1 MKRLTFAGLFLCFGA
16 ISLEGFVIA
25 PPSFAQTPLTTQ
37 ESNQTAISLYRGQ
50 GITLNFRPTGETI
63 QRAWLDD
70 PSQTT
75 LDFDDTNCSTSDSEE
90 CAASVIHLRRINPL
104 DFPGLPTASATSLT
118 VLTNSGLY
126 SFRLTFPDSGSP
138 SYSVLNIQPESANV
152 AGVDSPT
159 TVAPMTDPLT
169 QSEGLASIEQGLNMA
184 LEKGLIATDD
194 SLWQRTQTFL
204 SLMREGFSSQAAARQ
219 AGVSQDLILRLAE
232 MGAQTQ
238 NLAI

>member
-1 MKRLTFAGLFLCFGA
+1 MKRLTFAGLLLCIGA
-16 ISLEGFVIA
+16 IPLEGFVIA
-25 PPSFAQTPLTTQ
+25 PSAIAQTPLTTQ
-37 ESNQTAISLYRGQ
+37 ENNQTAVSLYRGQ
-50 GITLNFRPTGETI
+50 GVTLNFRPTGETI

-75 LDFDDTNCSTSDSEE
+75 LDFDDTNCATSDAEA

-104 DFPGLPTASATSLT
+104 DFPGLPTATATSLT

-138 SYSVLNIQPESANV
+138 SYSVLNIQPESTNV
-152 AGVDSPT
+152 SEAEPPST
-159 TVAPMTDPLT
+159 IAPMAQP
-169 QSEGLASIEQGLNMA
+169 EGLTAIEQGLNTA

-219 AGVSQDLILRLAE
+219 AGVSQDLIMRLTE
-232 MGAQTQ
+232 MGAQTP

>member
-1 MKRLTFAGLFLCFGA
+1 MKRLTFVGLFLWISA
-16 ISLEGFVIA
+16 IPLEGFAIA
-25 PPSFAQTPLTTQ
+25 SPSFAQAPLTAQ
-37 ESNQTAISLYRGQ
+37 ENTQTAVSLFRGQ
-50 GITLNFRPTGETI
+50 GVTLNFRPTGETI

-75 LDFDDTNCSTSDSEE
+75 LDFDDTNCSTSDTEG
-90 CAASVIHLRRINPL
+90 CAASVIHLRRIDPIN
-104 DFPGLPTASATSLT
+104 FPGLPTAAATSLT

-152 AGVDSPT
+152 SGADSSSS
-159 TVAPMTDPLT
+159 TVAPMT
-169 QSEGLASIEQGLNMA
+169 QSEGLAAIEQGLNTA

-204 SLMREGFSSQAAARQ
+204 SLMREGLSSQAAARQ
-219 AGVSQDLILRLAE
+219 SGISQDLIVRLAE
-232 MGAQTQ
+232 MGEQTR

>member
-1 MKRLTFAGLFLCFGA
+1 MKRLTFTGLFLCFGA
-16 ISLEGFVIA
+16 ISLEGFAIA
-25 PPSFAQTPLTTQ
+25 PPAFAQAPLTTQ
-37 ESNQTAISLYRGQ
+37 ESNQIAVSLYRGQ
-50 GITLNFRPTGETI
+50 GVTLNFRPTGETI

-75 LDFDDTNCSTSDSEE
+75 LDFDDTHCSASDAEA

-138 SYSVLNIQPESANV
+138 SYSVLNIQPERANV
-152 AGVDSPT
+152 AGAEPTT
-159 TVAPMTDPLT
+159 TVAPITAPLT
-169 QSEGLASIEQGLNMA
+169 QSEGLVAIEQGLNTA

-204 SLMREGFSSQAAARQ
+204 SLVRNGLSSQAAARQ
-219 AGVSQDLILRLAE
+219 AGVSQDLIIRLAE

>member
-1 MKRLTFAGLFLCFGA
+1 MKRLTFAGLFLW
-16 ISLEGFVIA
+16 ILVIA
-25 PPSFAQTPLTTQ
+25 PPAFAQTPLTTQ
-37 ESNQTAISLYRGQ
+37 ENTQTTVALYRGQ
-50 GITLNFRPTGETI
+50 GVTLNFRPIGETI

-75 LDFDDTNCSTSDSEE
+75 LDFDDANCSTSDTGS
-90 CAASVIHLRRINPL
+90 CAASVIHLRRINPI

-138 SYSVLNIQPESANV
+138 SYSVLNIQSESANV
-152 AGVDSPT
+152 AGENSPP
-159 TVAPMTDPLT
+159 TVAPMVAPIT
-169 QSEGLASIEQGLNMA
+169 QSEGLAAIEQGLNTA
-184 LEKGLIATDD
+184 LEKGLIATND

-204 SLMREGFSSQAAARQ
+204 SLMREGLSAQAAARQ

-232 MGAQTQ
+232 MGDQTQ

>member
-1 MKRLTFAGLFLCFGA
+1 MKRLTFVGLFLGISA
-16 ISLEGFVIA
+16 IPLEGFAIT
-25 PPSFAQTPLTTQ
+25 PSAFAQEPLTAPENTQ
-37 ESNQTAISLYRGQ
+37 IAVSLYRGQ

-75 LDFDDTNCSTSDSEE
+75 LDFDDANCSTSDTEG
-90 CAASVIHLRRINPL
+90 CAASVIHLRRIEPIN
-104 DFPGLPTASATSLT
+104 FPGLPTASTTSLT
-118 VLTNSGLY
+118 VLTNNGLY

-138 SYSVLNIQPESANV
+138 SYSVLNIQPESTNV
-152 AGVDSPT
+152 AGADSSS
-159 TVAPMTDPLT
+159 TVAPMT
-169 QSEGLASIEQGLNMA
+169 QSEGLATIEQGLNIA

-204 SLMREGFSSQAAARQ
+204 SLMREGLSSQVAARQ
-219 AGVSQDLILRLAE
+219 SGVSQDLIIRLAE
-232 MGAQTQ
+232 MEEQTQ